1 MGKSINS
8 KKMFK
13 NTFMLYIRQIV
24 ILVINL
30 VSVRIL
36 LHSFGEDDYGLY
48 TLIAGIASMFSIL
61 SGAMSSASQRFYSF
75 YMGQDKY
82 DELKKCVW
90 TSLIVYVLIAV
101 VVFLFAETVGVW
113 YVQTRLIVPVDRIH
127 QVIWLYQFSII
138 SLILTIFVTPFLA
151 YVISYE
157 DMDIYAAIS
166 IIEVVLKLVIA
177 FLIKALNPDI
187 RLAIYGLLLVGV
199 SGISF
204 LSYLVVVKAK
214 YKWKMGGQFDRN
226 LFKEMLSFAS
236 WNLFGSA
243 IFSFKNQAVNIVIN
257 QNFNA
262 GIVTARGIAT
272 SIYSALASFST
283 NFSNAL
289 RPQIVKNYAAEN
301 DDELYYFV
309 NFSSKI
315 TFLLMFVL
323 MFPFYYD
330 MPFII
335 HLWLGSIPKYAVEF
349 ARLGLIEALIESI
362 TLPISPLAD
371 ATGKIKIYQIVV
383 GGILLFN
390 LPMSIVLIHFIKI
403 PCVVYYISIFLTFL
417 ASIGRILCTSKITKL
432 SFGKYI
438 KDVVAKCIALCI
450 LLLVAVYGINLLIT
464 NSVLKHIT
472 SYGVYTILIMLSIT
486 CLLFTTKE
494 RESLKE
500 LMGNLLKKIKRN
512 KAS

>member
-101 VVFLFAETVGVW
+101 VVFLFAETVGFW

-403 PCVVYYISIFLTFL
+403 PCVVYYISIFLT
-417 ASIGRILCTSKITKL
+417 
-432 SFGKYI
+432 
-438 KDVVAKCIALCI
+438 
-450 LLLVAVYGINLLIT
+450 
-464 NSVLKHIT
+464 
-472 SYGVYTILIMLSIT
+472 
-486 CLLFTTKE
+486 
-494 RESLKE
+494 
-500 LMGNLLKKIKRN
+500 
-512 KAS
+512 